1 MKKEFYDVVAMKP
14 GESQYFKIAAESHVQ
29 HIPYSTELQG
39 ISASGMKKIRQML
52 SDGWLLQVCIGGRN
66 ISLENK

>member
-14 GESQYFKIAAESHVQ
+14 G
-29 HIPYSTELQG
+29 
-39 ISASGMKKIRQML
+39 GMKKIRQML